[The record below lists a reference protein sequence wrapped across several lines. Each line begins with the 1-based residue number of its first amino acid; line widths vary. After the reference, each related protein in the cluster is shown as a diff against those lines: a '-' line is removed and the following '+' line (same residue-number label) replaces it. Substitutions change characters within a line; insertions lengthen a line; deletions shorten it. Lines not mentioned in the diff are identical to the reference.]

1 MIDKGEGERGRERER
16 EGERMF
22 TKELTLM
29 FPMKCEIFYWL
40 IFFKIKMKD
49 ILRFKSK
56 VISTIIFL
64 GFNFFYSI
72 GSSRNA
78 YYYHQKFF
86 KLMKKFRSAKNA
98 NKKLLSIFFTF

>member
-1 MIDKGEGERGRERER
+1 MIDKGERERGRERER

-40 IFFKIKMKD
+40 IFFKIRMKD

-56 VISTIIFL
+56 VISTIKIAAEDKL
-64 GFNFFYSI
+64 P
-72 GSSRNA
+72 SSVNREK
-78 YYYHQKFF
+78 Y
-86 KLMKKFRSAKNA
+86 LISG
-98 NKKLLSIFFTF
+98 IE